1 VFTLTGFLQLHAP
14 YEREPNDSYLCHR
27 TSQAWE
33 ISKLLRASRAKGRLG
48 VALGDFNMLPL
59 SLAHQLL
66 TTHGAALDTWRVLHP
81 LSSIGA
87 AIDEPEKARGQPIPN
102 AEYNL
107 LENGA
112 TCDSVMNTWRWD
124 ESLKRALKR
133 GEDVEIDPSTE
144 DPRAKRLDYIFL
156 GGTKESWRVTAAAVG
171 MVERHPDLKVSL
183 SDHFSVEVTLERMES
198 TRKSDRNLI
207 LKDRDEYLLLETYD
221 SILEVT
227 DHYAL
232 RERRQRRL
240 RLWHFGIWL
249 ITSIACWVAVWW
261 SPRNF
266 VSFILMLVSSLGLP
280 AGVVDGL
287 IGGLF
292 MSWELRAL
300 KEFQWEMENAR
311 ELATESSEVRHK

>member
-1 VFTLTGFLQLHAP
+1 MV
-14 YEREPNDSYLCHR
+14 
-27 TSQAWE
+27 
-33 ISKLLRASRAKGRLG
+33 
-48 VALGDFNMLPL
+48 PL

-81 LSSIGA
+81 LSSLGA
-87 AIDEPEKARGQPIPN
+87 AIDKPEKARGQPIPN

-124 ESLKRALKR
+124 ENLKRALKR

-156 GGTKESWRVTAAAVG
+156 GGAKESWRVTTATVG

-183 SDHFSVEVTLERMES
+183 SDHFSVEVTLERTES
-198 TRKSDRNLI
+198 TRKSDRNLV

-227 DHYAL
+227 NHYAL

-240 RLWHFGIWL
+240 RLWHFGVWL
-249 ITSIACWVAVWW
+249 VISIACWVAVWW